1 MTTISRKNLRYC
13 QVTYLSRL
21 YDVLVAV
28 ATLDEVDNVLQEWAL
43 NKWGV
48 TLDLP
53 AACLVNKDITEV
65 LTSVVIDSYAY
76 LKSPSSSY
84 MEIPRYAGIKGTYP
98 TLPTALDDDDKYV
111 CPETDV
117 FIYSLAGQDGVLG
130 EYSVAELALT
140 PNVGINFL
148 GISYAS
154 AVPVWVFYTAE
165 TSIDYSSIIPVA
177 TVLYFESTVF
187 NIPFGQTGYG
197 LAEKNLKVRN
207 RRKKFEI
214 LDTYTLANSGLYVE
228 LSALTVS
235 TGVEEID
242 CLAMD
247 TETLLNDM
255 YLYYKD
261 SSQVWQKSKVTTLDN
276 AQYQSASGLDNLAGG
291 EFVINNIYRV
301 VSEDGLLMF
310 NVLSN
315 KFATAQLA
323 MNNGEVE
330 IPAIIRDSAVCVGRF
345 IIEQGSSSPVVQ
357 KVQKVVFGG

>member
-1 MTTISRKNLRYC
+1 MTVNRLNIRAC
-13 QVTYLSRL
+13 QVLYLAKT
-21 YDVLVAV
+21 YDVLIGIYHDDE
-28 ATLDEVDNVLQEWAL
+28 LDNALQEWAL

-48 TLDLP
+48 ALSLP
-53 AACLVNKDITEV
+53 AALVYNKDVTEV
-65 LTSVVIDSYAY
+65 LTSMAIDSYAY
-76 LKSPSSSY
+76 LQSPVSAY
-84 MEIPRYAGIKGTYP
+84 MDMPRYAGIKGTFP
-98 TLPTALDDDDKYV
+98 TLPVVLDTNSKYV
-111 CPETDV
+111 CPETDIY
-117 FIYSLAGQDGVLG
+117 IYSLAGQDGVFG

-165 TSIDYSSIIPVA
+165 TSYNYSSIIPVA
-177 TVLYFESTVF
+177 TVLYFQSTIF

-197 LAEKNLKVRN
+197 LAEKSLKVGH

-214 LDTYTLANSGLYVE
+214 LDTYTFVNSGLYVE
-228 LSALTVS
+228 LSALKVS
-235 TGVEEID
+235 NGVEEID

-247 TETLLNDM
+247 TQTLLNDM

-261 SSQVWQKSKVTTLDN
+261 SSQVWQTSKVTTIDN
-276 AQYQSASGLDNLAGG
+276 LQYQSASGLANLSAG
-291 EFVINNIYRV
+291 EFVINNIFRV
-301 VSEDGLLMF
+301 VTEDGLLLF

-323 MNNGEVE
+323 MNSGEVE

-345 IIEQGSSSPVVQ
+345 IIEQASSSPVVQ
-357 KVQKVVFGG
+357 KVQKVIFGN

>member
-1 MTTISRKNLRYC
+1 MTISRKNLRYC
-13 QVTYLSRL
+13 QVTYLNRL

-48 TLDLP
+48 ALDLP
-53 AACLVNKDITEV
+53 TACLINKDITEV
-65 LTSVVIDSYAY
+65 LTSVAIDSYAY
-76 LKSPSSSY
+76 LQSPSSAY
-84 MEIPRYAGIKGTYP
+84 MEIPRYAGIKGTFP
-98 TLPTALDDDDKYV
+98 TLPTALNVDDKYV

-130 EYSVAELALT
+130 EYGVAELALT

-154 AVPVWVFYTAE
+154 AVPTWVFYTAE
-165 TSIDYSSIIPVA
+165 TSLNYSSIIPVA
-177 TVLYFESTVF
+177 TVLFFEDTIF

-214 LDTYTLANSGLYVE
+214 LDTYTFTNSGLYVE

-235 TGVEEID
+235 TGVEEIA
-242 CLAMD
+242 CAAMD

-261 SSQVWQKSKVTTLDN
+261 SSQVWQKSKVTAIDN
-276 AQYQSASGLDNLAGG
+276 LQYQGASGLANLGSG
-291 EFVINNIYRV
+291 EFVVNNIYRV
-301 VSEDGLLMF
+301 VSASGLLLF

-323 MNNGEVE
+323 MNSGEVE
-330 IPAIIRDSAVCVGRF
+330 VPTIIRDSAVCVGRF
-345 IIEQGSSSPVVQ
+345 IIEKSSTTPTVQ